1 MNSIRP
7 PLPPERRL
15 PRRWPVGLLA
25 IATGLAAATTPTAE
39 SLAAPLAYKD
49 STTLKLTYSPPW
61 STADLN
67 RAVTTHDGFGLS
79 VNWIETSSGSSGD
92 GSSDEGGGGH
102 PHHGGSTSPAASGG
116 AHSVHGMGNADQ
128 AELWSFVTYT
138 RLLQRWNGST
148 SQANMWLDLGAGTV
162 SSLVG
167 TNPNLQEAALSA
179 AVQIDAETQRLYGA
193 ISARTLQS
201 SSASRNQASIKTG
214 IALTA
219 ANYER
224 IQPWIMVEV
233 RGMQGTTMD
242 VEVIPTLRL
251 LHRRYVLE
259 LGASLHGHPHA
270 SLRYTF

>member
-1 MNSIRP
+1 VTAIRP
-7 PLPPERRL
+7 PRPPEARRPARVPAL
-15 PRRWPVGLLA
+15 ARGL
-25 IATGLAAATTPTAE
+25 ATGLTAAAALTAE

-67 RAVTTHDGFGLS
+67 RAVTSRDGFGLS
-79 VNWIETSSGSSGD
+79 VNWIETSSG
-92 GSSDEGGGGH
+92 GSTDSNSDDGGGGH
-102 PHHGGSTSPAASGG
+102 PHHGDSPSAQGGGG
-116 AHSVHGMGNADQ
+116 AHSQHGMGNADQ
-128 AELWSFVTYT
+128 SELWSFVTYT
-138 RLLQRWNGST
+138 RLLGRWNGSN
-148 SQANMWLDLGAGTV
+148 SQANIWLDLGAGTV

-167 TNPNLQEAALSA
+167 TRPNLQEAALSA
-179 AVQIDAETQRLYGA
+179 GVQIDAETQRLYGA
-193 ISARTLQS
+193 ISARTLQA
-201 SSASRNQASIKTG
+201 SSAARNQASIKTG
-214 IALTA
+214 VALTPA
-219 ANYER
+219 DYER
-224 IQPWIMVEV
+224 IQPWVMVEV

>member
-1 MNSIRP
+1 MNLIRP
-7 PLPPERRL
+7 PLPRERRL
-15 PRRWPVGLLA
+15 LA
-25 IATGLAAATTPTAE
+25 LATGLLMAATPTAA
-39 SLAAPLAYKD
+39 SLAAPLAYMD
-49 STTLKLTYSPPW
+49 STTLKVTYSPPW

-79 VNWIETSSGSSGD
+79 VNWIETSSGGTGD
-92 GSSDEGGGGH
+92 GSSDDGGGGH
-102 PHHGGSTSPAASGG
+102 HHGGRANPAAGGGGHSG
-116 AHSVHGMGNADQ
+116 HGMGNADQ

-138 RLLQRWNGST
+138 RLLRRWNGST
-148 SQANMWLDLGAGTV
+148 SQANIWLDLGAGTV

-214 IALTA
+214 VALSA

-233 RGMQGTTMD
+233 RGMQGTIMD

-259 LGASLHGHPHA
+259 LGASLQGHPHA

>member
-1 MNSIRP
+1 MNLIRP

-15 PRRWPVGLLA
+15 LA
-25 IATGLAAATTPTAE
+25 LATGLLVAAAPTAA

-79 VNWIETSSGSSGD
+79 VNWIETSSGD
-92 GSSDEGGGGH
+92 
-102 PHHGGSTSPAASGG
+102 
-116 AHSVHGMGNADQ
+116 GMGNADQ

-138 RLLQRWNGST
+138 RLLRRWNGST
-148 SQANMWLDLGAGTV
+148 SQANIWLDLGAGTV

-193 ISARTLQS
+193 ISARTLQA
-201 SSASRNQASIKTG
+201 SSASRNQASVKTG
-214 IALTA
+214 VALSA

-224 IQPWIMVEV
+224 VQPWIMLEV
-233 RGMQGTTMD
+233 RGMQGTIMD

-259 LGASLHGHPHA
+259 LGASLQGYPHA

>member
-1 MNSIRP
+1 MNLIRP

-15 PRRWPVGLLA
+15 LA
-25 IATGLAAATTPTAE
+25 LATGLLVAAAPTAA

-67 RAVTTHDGFGLS
+67 RAVTTHDGFGLN
-79 VNWIETSSGSSGD
+79 VNWIETSSGGSGD
-92 GSSDEGGGGH
+92 
-102 PHHGGSTSPAASGG
+102 
-116 AHSVHGMGNADQ
+116 GMGNADQ

-138 RLLQRWNGST
+138 RLLRRWNGST
-148 SQANMWLDLGAGTV
+148 SQANIWLDLGAGTV

-193 ISARTLQS
+193 ISARTLQA
-201 SSASRNQASIKTG
+201 SSASRNQASVKTG
-214 IALTA
+214 VALSA

-224 IQPWIMVEV
+224 VQPWIMLEV
-233 RGMQGTTMD
+233 RGMQGTIMD

-259 LGASLHGHPHA
+259 LGASLQGYPHA

>member
-1 MNSIRP
+1 
-7 PLPPERRL
+7 
-15 PRRWPVGLLA
+15 
-25 IATGLAAATTPTAE
+25 
-39 SLAAPLAYKD
+39 
-49 STTLKLTYSPPW
+49 
-61 STADLN
+61 
-67 RAVTTHDGFGLS
+67 
-79 VNWIETSSGSSGD
+79 
-92 GSSDEGGGGH
+92 
-102 PHHGGSTSPAASGG
+102 
-116 AHSVHGMGNADQ
+116 MGNADQ

-138 RLLQRWNGST
+138 RLLRRWNGST
-148 SQANMWLDLGAGTV
+148 SQANIWLDLGAGTV

>member
-15 PRRWPVGLLA
+15 PRQWPVGLLA
-25 IATGLAAATTPTAE
+25 LATGLAAATTPTAE

-138 RLLQRWNGST
+138 RLLRRWNGST